1 MKKILLLTVAM
12 LSATTAYSA
21 CTPPIGKCDCAFP
34 KFENGALTCGESYCK
49 EKTCMPNG
57 SCCTTPNKT
66 KTECCDNYNNGVA
79 KDGSCCPSLLPSD
92 CETEVDETTG
102 CNVCKS
108 ACPEETPVPCG
119 SGDNSWCC
127 AEGNSCGE
135 SKGECCIGSKCCSDG
150 LKPYRYGNTVGCCSQ
165 EPVSYY
171 YEAMDETYW
180 VCCDKNEEIYSYS
193 SIWMSGLPED
203 GYFFYP
209 ECCVQ
214 NPRETLDSNN
224 GGYMLCCKNGTHYET
239 YTPEGAP
246 AGRLYGRCVKD

>member
-57 SCCTTPNKT
+57 SCCTTPNNT

-108 ACPEETPVPCG
+108 SNTCEGKTAFADCG
-119 SGDNSWCC
+119 SGKYC
-127 AEGNSCGE
+127 AKLNDQKLYCL
-135 SKGECCIGSKCCSDG
+135 SKGPEQADEVIKIRNTCDAGEYSSKG
-150 LKPYRYGNTVGCCSQ
+150 GCCWGPSGPYSDA
-165 EPVSYY
+165 EAGWDYY
-171 YEAMDETYW
+171 YTCGAYRNYRLWVDEEDESCPFGRGTYLIPTHSVW
-180 VCCDKNEEIYSYS
+180 FENSAKELRQDPYYEEEEGS
-193 SIWMSGLPED
+193 SAQ
-203 GYFFYP
+203 F
-209 ECCVQ
+209 
-214 NPRETLDSNN
+214 
-224 GGYMLCCKNGTHYET
+224 LCME
-239 YTPEGAP
+239 
-246 AGRLYGRCVKD
+246 